1 MFPKSDDKME
11 NLSIKLENIK
21 ILQVEIIEMKKY
33 NN

>member
-21 ILQVEIIEMKKY
+21 ILQVEIIETKKY